1 MAETVKKLYAIAA
14 KNGLVERGNKDDALH
29 QIIFSITGKTSAK
42 ELTARE
48 IKAVETEIFKR
59 YGNKVSGN
67 KIRNQE
73 AVEGMMSPAQ
83 QSLAFRYMYEIESYD
98 LKPSSKTVG
107 ERLAG
112 IVHKELNL
120 TAFPDKPLLWVDAK
134 DGNRLIEILKH
145 YLTSAEK
152 KYYKNRQQLQK

>member
-1 MAETVKKLYAIAA
+1 MAKMTRRLYAIAS
-14 KNGLVERGNKDDALH
+14 KCGLVERDNKDDALH

-42 ELTARE
+42 ELTAKE
-48 IKAVETEIFKR
+48 IKAVEAEILER
-59 YGNKVSGN
+59 YGNEISGN
-67 KIRNQE
+67 KIKNQE
-73 AVEGMMSPAQ
+73 TIEGMMPPAQ
-83 QSLAFRYMYEIESYD
+83 QSLAWRYMYEIESYD
-98 LKPSSKTVG
+98 LQPSSKTVG

-152 KYYKNRQQLQK
+152 KYYKNKQLQK